1 MSNIPSKPGL
11 VTFTFDD
18 GVSANYN
25 QLLDILKKEDVKA
38 TFFVIGNSLMSS
50 RIPRLKRAHDEGH
63 TIGNHTWSHPQM
75 THLSP
80 EQLKKE
86 VNATSEKIE
95 SIIGVK
101 PKYIRPPYGDIN
113 NIVRSELAA
122 MGYTVVLWN
131 VDAED
136 WDPKRPDET
145 IWKYYEDL
153 FSKTD
158 PTKHS
163 YIILQHDRAVRSVE
177 MTPKIIKLVR
187 DKGFKIVSLD
197 EYLHGSHTA

>member
-1 MSNIPSKPGL
+1 MSNKPGL

-25 QLLDILKKEDVKA
+25 QLLDILKKEDIKA
-38 TFFVIGNSLMSS
+38 TFFVIGSSLMAS

-63 TIGNHTWSHPQM
+63 TIGNHTWSHTNM

-80 EQLKKE
+80 ELLKKE

-113 NIVRSELAA
+113 NIVRGELAA

-136 WDPKRPDET
+136 WDLKRSDET
-145 IWKYYEDL
+145 VWKYYEDL
-153 FSKTD
+153 FSKAD
-158 PTKHS
+158 PLKHS
-163 YIILQHDRAVRSVE
+163 YIILQHDRTVRSVE

-197 EYLHGSHTA
+197 EYLHGPHTA